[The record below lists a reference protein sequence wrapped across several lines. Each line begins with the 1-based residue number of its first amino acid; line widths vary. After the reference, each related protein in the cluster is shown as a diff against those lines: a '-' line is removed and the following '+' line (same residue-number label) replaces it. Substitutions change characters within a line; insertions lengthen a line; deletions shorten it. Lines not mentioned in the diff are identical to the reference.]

1 MENRRTHKIVKEQL
15 QMVPQCGLRVK
26 GKNQKFDF
34 KCCWGNDRGR
44 RSGYYFQEASK
55 MFIVASLLDYPLLCS
70 HRWFSIYLFW
80 YLFLLFVF
88 SFFSFSYTQF
98 LIELGEWLSSWK
110 NIAGGNEGT

>member
-70 HRWFSIYLFW
+70 HR
-80 YLFLLFVF
+80 
-88 SFFSFSYTQF
+88 
-98 LIELGEWLSSWK
+98 
-110 NIAGGNEGT
+110 